1 MSIQSE
7 NRREAYYEVQQDAP
21 TRRWYIVNILRLHP
35 NGMTA
40 EDILQVLLDDGIIA
54 AIDPNY
60 VRPRLTELCAEGLIE
75 AAGKAKS
82 HRTGKRVT
90 VWRLCK

>member
-35 NGMTA
+35 FGMTA
-40 EDILQVLLDDGIIA
+40 EEIIEELVTDGIIA
-54 AIDPNY
+54 AYDPNY
-60 VRPRLTELCAEGLIE
+60 VRPRLTELCADGIIE

-82 HRTGKRVT
+82 PRTGKSVT

>member
-40 EDILQVLLDDGIIA
+40 EDILQVLQDDGVIP